1 MIFVVI
7 QDQTKIIPQTKMKQE
22 KKQNVMSVEKFFPT
36 NISWQVISKWFMKE
50 NVNIVIL
57 FHKQIQILIVPYYS
71 NIILKIIT
79 IQKRKTVK
87 FVENIL

>member
-22 KKQNVMSVEKFFPT
+22 KKQNVMSVEIFFPT
-36 NISWQVISKWFMKE
+36 NISWQVISKWFMNE
-50 NVNIVIL
+50 DVNIVIL